1 MYRRKLIVSICILV
15 AIILLLSGIGL
26 WAHQNSELHTQR
38 NRIANQ
44 MLTEFISL
52 RADKQ
57 RLKVWLAEYLLTD
70 DTNTDFR
77 DMLFTRMRNQL
88 SNLEQLA
95 IRDQLYSTSEQDL
108 QHIMQQVKVVS
119 LLQTNVITLEQALR
133 TREIGSNQN
142 EAELW
147 TTLITLFDKFQDTD
161 LSALLQDAIAAQKER
176 AKTTEDDALHA
187 VKRIQSTMLLIS
199 LGGLFFAIIIGWRL
213 SRSLSQALQHL
224 QDGTRQLRQG
234 NFAHRIV
241 ETGPTEFAELARQFN
256 MMSGYIAEFTAQEKL
271 SHQAT
276 EELVR
281 ARTAELQQALTQL
294 HESESRQKQLL
305 TDISHELRT
314 PATSIQGEAE
324 ISLRGKDRDSA
335 DYKDSFKR
343 ILAASSQLTHRIDDL
358 LMLAR
363 GDDRLLQMALK
374 PIGLQDL
381 IDMAADMLEQ
391 QLSSAFRFDLSIP
404 SKLPDNSWLLVDP
417 GKFTSV
423 LRIVADNAQHYSPDG
438 KELELKIRLEGD
450 ELILLISD
458 QGIGIQPDDA
468 TQLFQR
474 HFRAAQAR
482 QQRPDGLG
490 IGLCIARSII
500 EGHDGTISLQSNAPK
515 GTTVSITLPLFN
527 GAPGENTDH

>member
-314 PATSIQGEAE
+314 PLTSIFGSLSLVQSGAVGDIPPEAQRL
-324 ISLRGKDRDSA
+324 IDIAHKN
-335 DYKDSFKR
+335 
-343 ILAASSQLTHRIDDL
+343 SQ
-358 LMLAR
+358 
-363 GDDRLLQMALK
+363 RLVGLVNN
-374 PIGLQDL
+374 LQD
-381 IDMAADMLEQ
+381 M
-391 QLSSAFRFDLSIP
+391 
-404 SKLPDNSWLLVDP
+404 
-417 GKFTSV
+417 
-423 LRIVADNAQHYSPDG
+423 
-438 KELELKIRLEGD
+438 
-450 ELILLISD
+450 
-458 QGIGIQPDDA
+458 
-468 TQLFQR
+468 
-474 HFRAAQAR
+474 
-482 QQRPDGLG
+482 
-490 IGLCIARSII
+490 
-500 EGHDGTISLQSNAPK
+500 
-515 GTTVSITLPLFN
+515 
-527 GAPGENTDH
+527 